1 MNDTRFATEYKKS
14 VDAVALPEGYKESL
28 ISALIESEKTR
39 SSETGG
45 KNTWN
50 IRSFI
55 PAIIAASLVILL
67 GFGAFFAMRGV
78 FLEKEELHIKVYSAT
93 NLSCIKGAR
102 IVFRD
107 KDGNPLADRKGDP
120 LTAITDESG
129 TATATLP
136 RGKAVS
142 AEISSEGYIPLTTEA
157 GSTNVYISPI
167 MTEDTYRAVLTWKD
181 KSDLDAILTREYK
194 GINEQ
199 LYYFNSDFTNE
210 EGTVIAT
217 LDTDSEN
224 GSGPETVT
232 FNAVGNG
239 YFRFSVGSYS
249 SLKEDGEISLS
260 DAGATVTLYQGDKLI
275 GEYIVS
281 DAESGNVWCVF
292 EVSDGTLTIIDDL
305 YTVSAMTEIK

>member
-1 MNDTRFATEYKKS
+1 MNNTCFATEYKKS
-14 VDAVALPEGYKESL
+14 IDAVALPEGYKERL
-28 ISALIESEKTR
+28 ISKLREADSAPPQTAEKKQRQVWHFVPTVV
-39 SSETGG
+39 
-45 KNTWN
+45 
-50 IRSFI
+50 
-55 PAIIAASLVILL
+55 AASLALL
-67 GFGAFFAMRGV
+67 VVGAVLVGAFMLFPSNENIEIR
-78 FLEKEELHIKVYSAT
+78 VYSAT
-93 NLSCIKGAR
+93 NLSTIRGAR
-102 IVFRD
+102 VIFLD

-194 GINEQ
+194 GVNEQ
-199 LYYFNSDFTNE
+199 LYYFNSDFTDE
-210 EGTVIAT
+210 DGTVIAT
-217 LDTDSEN
+217 LDTDSED
-224 GSGPETVT
+224 GSGPETIT
-232 FNAVGNG
+232 FNSGSNG

-249 SLKEDGEISLS
+249 SLKEEGDIPFA
-260 DAGATVTLYQGDKLI
+260 DAGATVTLYQGDTLI
-275 GEYIVS
+275 GEYSVS
-281 DAESGNVWCVF
+281 DTESGNVWCVF
-292 EVSDGTLTIIDDL
+292 EVSDGTLTVIDDL

>member
-1 MNDTRFATEYKKS
+1 MNNTCFATEYKKS

-28 ISALIESEKTR
+28 ISKLREADSAPPQTAEKKKRQVWHFVPTVV
-39 SSETGG
+39 
-45 KNTWN
+45 
-50 IRSFI
+50 
-55 PAIIAASLVILL
+55 AASLALL
-67 GFGAFFAMRGV
+67 VVGAVLVGAFMLFPSNENIEIR
-78 FLEKEELHIKVYSAT
+78 VYSAT
-93 NLSCIKGAR
+93 NLSTIRGAR
-102 IVFRD
+102 VIFLD

-194 GINEQ
+194 GVNEQ
-199 LYYFNSDFTNE
+199 LYYFNSDFTDE

-217 LDTDSEN
+217 LDTDSED

-232 FNAVGNG
+232 FNSGGNG

-249 SLKEDGEISLS
+249 SLKEEGDIHFA
-260 DAGATVTLYQGDKLI
+260 DAGATVTLYQGDTLI
-275 GEYIVS
+275 GEYSVS
-281 DAESGNVWCVF
+281 DTESGNVWCVF
-292 EVSDGTLTIIDDL
+292 EVSDGTLTVIDDL